1 MPPSDVQGAVMPCT
15 VRRRVVSLHV
25 YPLKGGR
32 ALDLDRLVITPQGAE
47 GDRIWMVVD
56 AEGAFVSQ
64 RSAPRMARIVAT
76 PDEEGGLHLAWDT
89 LDEPHEPAPGLFVPA
104 AEGDA
109 RPLDVF
115 GRSVTGVDAGDEAAD
130 WLFAVLGFRTRLV
143 SARRAPGQY
152 VDAAPLL
159 VTTTASLA
167 DLRMDA
173 LMPMDRF
180 RPNIVVE
187 TSVPWEEDAWTHLD
201 VSGAAGPGGTPGVA
215 EPGGTRSVR
224 LRVVKPCLRCSVPA
238 HDQRT
243 GARTREP
250 VAALAR
256 QRRVDKG
263 VAFGVYVT
271 LDAPIR
277 PAGELEARITVIK
290 E

>member
-1 MPPSDVQGAVMPCT
+1 MPPNDVQKTVPESI

-64 RSAPRMARIVAT
+64 RSAPGMARIVAT
-76 PDEEGGLHLAWDT
+76 PAEDGGLRLSWDS
-89 LDEPHEPAPGLFVPA
+89 LDAREAPAPGLIVPA
-104 AEGDA
+104 AAGDA
-109 RPLDVF
+109 LPLDVF
-115 GRSVTGVDAGDEAAD
+115 GRAVTGVDAGDEAAD
-130 WLFAVLGFRTRLV
+130 WLSEALCMRARLV
-143 SARRAPGQY
+143 SARTAAGHY

-167 DLRMDA
+167 DLRTDEP
-173 LMPMDRF
+173 MPMDRF

-187 TSVPWEEDAWTHLD
+187 TSVPWEEDAWAHLD
-201 VSGAAGPGGTPGVA
+201 VSGVAGPDGTHP
-215 EPGGTRSVR
+215 VR

-256 QRRVDKG
+256 QRRVERG

-271 LDAPIR
+271 LDATKGPS
-277 PAGELEARITVIK
+277 GESGTRITVIK